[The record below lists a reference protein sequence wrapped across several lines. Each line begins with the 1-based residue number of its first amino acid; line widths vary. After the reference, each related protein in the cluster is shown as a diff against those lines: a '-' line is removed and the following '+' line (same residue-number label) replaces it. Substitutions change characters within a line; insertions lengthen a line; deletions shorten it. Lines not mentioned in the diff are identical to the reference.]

1 MRSQLN
7 VDTIVDKA
15 GSSGPSLPNT
25 TTIKIASGSTYLLDS
40 GTRTQNLVEGLIKCF
55 INYEDNASI
64 TDSLNFSSLT
74 DGGTGI
80 HSPVF
85 TSQPTHSNYT
95 TIGSAAG
102 YHEHCI
108 FAGRNTANF
117 PTYGRENDSN
127 STSVDIN
134 GMIIVIGE
142 FV

>member
-1 MRSQLN
+1 MTSQLN

-25 TTIKIASGSTYLLDS
+25 TTIKIDSASTYVLDS

-55 INYEDNASI
+55 MNYEENASI
-64 TDSLNFSSLT
+64 TDSLNFSSII
-74 DGGTGI
+74 DGGTGV
-80 HSPVF
+80 HSIVF
-85 TSQPTHSNYT
+85 TTQPTHSNYT

-117 PTYGRENDSN
+117 PTYGRNNESN
-127 STSVDIN
+127 SGNYDIN